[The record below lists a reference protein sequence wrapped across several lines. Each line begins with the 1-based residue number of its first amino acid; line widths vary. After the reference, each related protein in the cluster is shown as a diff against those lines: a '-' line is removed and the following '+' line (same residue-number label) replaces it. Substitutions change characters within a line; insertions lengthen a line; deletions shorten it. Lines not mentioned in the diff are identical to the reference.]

1 MNIKDVLYDTP
12 EMSERKL
19 IELIDSHKNFLKKDL
34 NKKFNNS
41 EDILHEWDSIQNKD
55 SFLTKSQ
62 RDQILALV
70 SYCLYEMVNGKST
83 SNN

>member
-41 EDILHEWDSIQNKD
+41 EDILHE
-55 SFLTKSQ
+55 
-62 RDQILALV
+62 
-70 SYCLYEMVNGKST
+70 
-83 SNN
+83 